1 MKKSGFSLALLALAL
16 AVPATAPGQCLP
28 SESVFRLVVSI
39 EATDPPTVRPLRVTY
54 DVGEFQLETL
64 ESTGRIATWRTRVA
78 DPFYADLLPGL
89 LPQIPGWTFEPIGT
103 AKHLPDGPN
112 GECAAVFRFRGHR
125 LDWSLEVE
133 IVPAP
138 IHRFHWAKLSDP
150 LEDPFAVESDD
161 LQTSTR
167 KTAPVSVDDGFRVHL
182 YELNE
187 GKDPL
192 YLFTIKGVLLSSV
205 REGYSLTRGE
215 ILDAILEAKI
225 RFHEAG
231 SADCEDDPYCQL
243 ARQVLSDKENLL
255 LQSSD
260 LSARIKRETRAIRE
274 EEVKSRIDNKLRLF
288 HVDLTEGSDRP

>member
-1 MKKSGFSLALLALAL
+1 MKKSGFRLALLALAL
-16 AVPATAPGQCLP
+16 AVPLTATAQCLP

-39 EATDPPTVRPLRVTY
+39 EATDPPTVRPLHVIY
-54 DVGEFQLETL
+54 DDGEFQLETL
-64 ESTGRIATWRTRVA
+64 ESTGRIATWKTRVA
-78 DPFYADLLPGL
+78 TPFYADLLPGL

-133 IVPAP
+133 FVPAP

-150 LEDPFAVESDD
+150 PEDPFAVESDD

-167 KTAPVSVDDGFRVHL
+167 QTAPVSIDDGFRVHL
-182 YELNE
+182 YELDE
-187 GKDPL
+187 RKDPL

-205 REGYSLTRGE
+205 QEGRSLARGD
-215 ILDAILEAKI
+215 ILDAIVQEKI
-225 RFHEAG
+225 RCHEAG

-243 ARQVLSDKENLL
+243 ARQVLSHKENRF

-260 LSARIKRETRAIRE
+260 LSARIQRETRTIRE
-274 EEVKSRIDNKLRLF
+274 EQVKSRIDDKLRLF
-288 HVDLTEGSDRP
+288 QVDLTEGSDQP